1 MQIRCVLKFQKIL
14 KIQKEVNTMNL
25 PPLTQRFVLH
35 FGEMGSRWGI
45 NRTVGQIYALLYV
58 SAKPLNADEVGEA
71 LNFSRSNVSMGL
83 KELQSWSLVRLIHQ
97 PNDRREYFQAP
108 EDVWAIFRTLATERR
123 KREIDPTLSM
133 LRDALMEQPSVQ
145 EDIHAQARMKQ
156 MHAFIEM
163 MTDWLDEVQ
172 KMDSATL
179 ASLMKMG
186 AKVQKMLELK
196 DRVKH
201 VFGLSP
207 EAAPE
212 VVPEVAPAAAAAV
225 EVKNGPL

>member
-1 MQIRCVLKFQKIL
+1 
-14 KIQKEVNTMNL
+14 MNL

-71 LNFSRSNVSMGL
+71 LSFSRSNVSMGL
-83 KELQSWSLVRLIHQ
+83 KELQSWNLVRLLHQ

-108 EDVWAIFRTLATERR
+108 EDVWAIFRTLAAERR
-123 KREIDPTLSM
+123 KREIDPTLTM
-133 LRDALMEQPSVQ
+133 LRDALMEQPGVA

-156 MHAFIEM
+156 MHEFIER
-163 MTDWLDEVQ
+163 MTDWLDDVQ
-172 KMDSATL
+172 KMDSSTL

-186 AKVQKMLELK
+186 SKVQKLLEIT
-196 DRVKH
+196 DRVKQ
-201 VFGLSP
+201 VFTS
-207 EAAPE
+207 AAEIPKP
-212 VVPEVAPAAAAAV
+212 VVALQVETPDSEPTRQAS
-225 EVKNGPL
+225 EVKNGSL